1 MNFTGRAE
9 LSRAV
14 PSQSTIAK
22 FHFNNR
28 QYDWLG
34 YARAQ
39 HSYFVFSV
47 ELLVLMD
54 LDEVSSQ
61 LCVKSVDWLLGI
73 RVNSCALPSK
83 VLTSGYSTIAGPSNT
98 RLPCLVGPVRLL
110 TAASNESVDSPNRI
124 NAGCLEVVI

>member
-54 LDEVSSQ
+54 LDEVSKRIHLKQ
-61 LCVKSVDWLLGI
+61 QPLFLFEGYPLAAT
-73 RVNSCALPSK
+73 NSF
-83 VLTSGYSTIAGPSNT
+83 VLS
-98 RLPCLVGPVRLL
+98 CLWIKTKKEP
-110 TAASNESVDSPNRI
+110 
-124 NAGCLEVVI
+124 